1 MVEGLHDADTGGP
14 SLVFA
19 GDASGVRFRLREESL
34 YSAEEVA
41 EELGNDPEE
50 GPPQFGR
57 WLPIEAESEDAWMVA
72 PGELIEEL
80 QRLEAEAGEV
90 FEVTRCQKSG
100 SRETDPFEVNL
111 ERRTDDQQTR
121 L

>member
-1 MVEGLHDADTGGP
+1 MPENLHEASTGGP

-19 GDASGVRFRLREESL
+19 GDAKGVRFRLREVAL
-34 YSAEEVA
+34 YSAEETA
-41 EELGNDPEE
+41 EELGNDPDE

-57 WLPIEAESEDAWMVA
+57 WLPIQAEDEDAWMVA
-72 PGELIEEL
+72 PGELVEEL
-80 QRLEAEAGEV
+80 QRLEAEAGEL

-100 SRETDPFEVNL
+100 NRETDPFEVNL
-111 ERRTDDQQTR
+111 ERLSDDEQTR